1 MVREIKTL
9 EKVIRVG
16 NSIGITIGKEVKD
29 LLDLK
34 PGDYLQVTYEKVKR
48 ENNDSPKEVTIKDE
62 SK

>member
-48 ENNDSPKEVTIKDE
+48 KEVNIKNE
-62 SK
+62 KN

>member
-29 LLDLK
+29 ILDLK

-48 ENNDSPKEVTIKDE
+48 EKNDPKEERNKNDR
-62 SK
+62 